1 MPYKPVKYNCPY
13 GTVSFR
19 HSPPEYWQVVYLL
32 EVKEEY
38 RKRPSDGIHPKV
50 KRWIYD
56 RFVEY
61 EPIDEEG
68 ARIALILC

>member
-32 EVKEEY
+32 EVNEEY
-38 RKRPSDGIHPKV
+38 RKINGILHPKV

-56 RFVEY
+56 RFVEC
-61 EPIDEEG
+61 EQVDEEG
-68 ARIALILC
+68 ARINLILC